1 MEQVLFGVIFRRPM
15 LEIQI
20 HHLPVQPVREG
31 RRFVYNFS
39 LCSHRGSCSA
49 EAEGCRIN
57 GIFVVG
63 PAKVSVVHRAQL
75 FASEVMADWDNQFRM
90 EHQNRQHLTYWYII
104 FSL

>member
-1 MEQVLFGVIFRRPM
+1 MD
-15 LEIQI
+15 
-20 HHLPVQPVREG
+20 
-31 RRFVYNFS
+31 NFS

-90 EHQNRQHLTYWYII
+90 EHKNHLFLYLSTIVGSFASGSVRFFII
-104 FSL
+104 LREDSFQSIKGLELSWTFFSVQL